1 MIHHNWLTRLHDAI
15 ESIHMGTGEP
25 IKDILNVLVH
35 TYGYELKE
43 KEQ

>member
-1 MIHHNWLTRLHDAI
+1 MSWLNRLQKYI
-15 ESIHMGTGEP
+15 ETIHMGTGEP

-43 KEQ
+43 RE